1 MGRAGAYDAEE
12 DRHRRRGRRA
22 EEPEDYDDDDQP
34 EYEHEQ
40 PRRRGKSNAVPKS
53 RRVHSDEEAE
63 EEESEDDDAHHKQ
76 IVVRKKSKKGKS
88 SGKQVARKKRQESS
102 DSEAETSEEESEE
115 EEKPKK
121 KKKKSKSHKKE
132 TVEILKWEPVSINDV
147 DPDFITFVIYELGV
161 VPKKFED
168 GIKKGLLLRDSQ
180 TGEYNIDRFFEK
192 GILSASDKKS
202 WKKLL
207 AQNKNDPRLISSA
220 HAGGGGPSRR
230 LDPRMTIMTT
240 PLVGPGMTRMD
251 RRSFAP
257 PRGHTRFDPGCEECA
272 DCRGP
277 CFYGYDGFG

>member
-115 EEKPKK
+115 EEKPK

-240 PLVGPGMTRMD
+240 PLVGRGMTRMD
-251 RRSFAP
+251 RRS
-257 PRGHTRFDPGCEECA
+257 
-272 DCRGP
+272 
-277 CFYGYDGFG
+277 